1 MVVGRICGHD
11 RVIRVY
17 AEGTDPPRLVFLRT
31 AEPSRYTIVYTAEVQ
46 EQYHFEE
53 DSYEAVAAAGTDVVS
68 VLAVLHGRPQHRR
81 HVGST
86 GLIITGRA
94 PDGRWLMV
102 GLLEKAEQDDV
113 YVVAEVRFLSAVQ
126 AGAIERRLGG
136 EVS

>member
-1 MVVGRICGHD
+1 LSRGGPEPAAR
-11 RVIRVY
+11 RS
-17 AEGTDPPRLVFLRT
+17 FLRT
-31 AEPSRYTIVYTAEVQ
+31 VDPLRSTIVYTTGVQ

-53 DSYEAVAAAGTDVVS
+53 DSFEAVAAAGTDVLS
-68 VLAVLHGRPQHRR
+68 VLAVLHGRPRHRR

-102 GLLEKAEQDDV
+102 GLLEKADQDDV
-113 YVVAEVRFLSAVQ
+113 YVVTEVQILSTAQ
-126 AGAIERRLGG
+126 AAAIERRLGG